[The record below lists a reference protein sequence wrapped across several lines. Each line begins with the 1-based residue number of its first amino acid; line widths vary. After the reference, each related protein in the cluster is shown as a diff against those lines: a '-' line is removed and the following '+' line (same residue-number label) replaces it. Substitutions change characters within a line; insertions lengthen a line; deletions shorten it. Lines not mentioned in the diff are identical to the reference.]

1 MKLRTFLSYLEDC
14 IEDGYEESL
23 LCVEDE
29 DYEEFPIVDFEEI
42 ENGDII
48 LYGGS
53 DTDFNIQDLYEE
65 LEDCHRNANIFVKF
79 DDDDEDEVYNIKGS
93 YFIDDDD
100 DICFNI
106 KSSCQKSDNRLSV
119 LEQAKKDHEIYEAEY
134 KEKGEE
140 GLDGTLN
147 RFAARL
153 GIKTVYMVLWLY
165 YALSVVPAESKIKI
179 CGALGY
185 LISFVDIISD
195 LIPFLGLTD
204 DVAVI
209 TAVFVA
215 ITKDVSDVDMDIVST
230 KAKAKLRTL
239 FPNFNESDL
248 D

>member
-1 MKLRTFLSYLEDC
+1 MKLRTFLSYLERC
-14 IEDGYEESL
+14 IDEGYEDSL

-29 DYEEFPIVDFEEI
+29 DGEVFSIVDYDEND
-42 ENGDII
+42 NGDII

-53 DTDFNIQDLYEE
+53 DTDFYIQDLYDE
-65 LEDCHRNANIFVKF
+65 LEDYSHNANIFVKF
-79 DDDDEDEVYNIKGS
+79 DDDDEEEVYNIKGR

-106 KSSCQKSDNRLSV
+106 KSSCQKSDNRPSV
-119 LEQAKKDHEIYEAEY
+119 LEQAKKDHAIYEAEY

-165 YALSVVPAESKIKI
+165 YALSVVPAASKTMIW
-179 CGALGY
+179 GALGY
-185 LISFVDIISD
+185 LISPVDIISD
-195 LIPFLGLTD
+195 IIPFFGLTD
-204 DVAVI
+204 DATVI
-209 TAVFVA
+209 TAAFVA
-215 ITKDVSDVDMDIVST
+215 ITKAMSDVDKDIVSD
-230 KAKAKLRTL
+230 KAKDKLRTL
-239 FPNFNESDL
+239 FPHFNDSDL